1 VKYLADP
8 HNPFLAVTV
17 WLLDSLTAAN
27 ASDKEPREG
36 GDDNTTATFSH

>member
-8 HNPFLAVTV
+8 YNHLPAATF
-17 WLLDSLTAAN
+17 WLRDSLSAAN